1 MKIIIF
7 GATGDVGRKVVTE
20 AVTRAHQV
28 SAIGRSEAKL
38 ACLPEGITTIQADL
52 DGDTELLRNVIS
64 GHDLII
70 SALRPDEGLE
80 TALVALTRKVLSLAS
95 GAGIPIIVTGG
106 AALLKLA
113 DDSGDTVLS
122 APGFLPDAVRP
133 IAEAC
138 AAQNALLERES
149 AADWICLRPPPMLLD
164 NDRRSQYRFGTDTL
178 VIDDAGLSQI
188 SYTDFAAAML
198 DVAEKRD
205 EFAQLITVAWSTP
218 PA

>member
-1 MKIIIF
+1 MKIIVF
-7 GATGDVGRKVVTE
+7 GATGYVGRKVVVE
-20 AVTRAHQV
+20 AVSRQHQV
-28 SAIGRSEAKL
+28 SAIGRTDAKL
-38 ACLPEGITTIQADL
+38 ACLPEGLTTIRADL
-52 DGDTELLRNVIS
+52 DGDTEFLRNVIS
-64 GHDLII
+64 EYDLVI

-80 TALVALTRKVLSLAS
+80 TALVALTRKVLSRAS
-95 GAGIPIIVTGG
+95 DAGIPIIVTGG

-113 DDSGDTVLS
+113 DDSGHTVLS

-138 AAQNALLERES
+138 AAQNALLVSEP

-178 VIDDAGLSQI
+178 VTDAAGMSQI

-205 EFAQLITVAWSTP
+205 EFTQLITVA
-218 PA
+218 